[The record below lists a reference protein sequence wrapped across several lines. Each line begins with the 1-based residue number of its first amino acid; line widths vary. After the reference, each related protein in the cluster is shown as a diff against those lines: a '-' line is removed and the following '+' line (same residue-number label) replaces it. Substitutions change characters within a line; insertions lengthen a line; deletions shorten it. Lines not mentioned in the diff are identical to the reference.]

1 VTGGVFSPAAGL
13 GLIAAGLLI
22 AVFGV
27 RRLGWLAALLPL
39 PVLWLL
45 GAGFAQFPLFAIQ
58 RPWPARMWL
67 LVVLVP
73 IAYGLGAV
81 VGRRLGLRRLA
92 AARRVLAVPVAGR
105 LRRLLVALLVLGLA
119 ELAHQFAG
127 AGGIPLLSG
136 NIDATRFAQP
146 RGPSVVLVDLLVVVA
161 VVALTLPPR
170 LLDRAWRVEVALGAC
185 ALSALALQASR
196 GSVLLPLATAM
207 VARPMVWGLPRPR
220 LLVAGALVVAIGFCG
235 LFYLRVSQH
244 PGGPFE
250 RDLLHHVAP
259 SRPAWERPLLPLY
272 IALAPNFEVVRGLVG
287 WFPAVE
293 PFAHGRFSTVAFNRV
308 VGGTRLTG
316 SVSARITPPFTA
328 PTFAGSLWAD
338 GGFAFVWL
346 GAAALG
352 ALGALLLTFAAESGL
367 LAWRLLAA
375 YVVVLTSFSI
385 YDNFFTQYLDWLVV
399 GPVLLLVGTAVR
411 DALAAAPPAARVTDV
426 AASLPQLEASGV

>member
-1 VTGGVFSPAAGL
+1 VTGAAFSPAGGL
-13 GLIAAGLLI
+13 ALIAAGLL
-22 AVFGV
+22 AAALGA
-27 RRLGWLAALLPL
+27 RRLGPLAALLPL

-73 IAYGLGAV
+73 IAYALGAIA
-81 VGRRLGLRRLA
+81 GRRLGLRRRVDA
-92 AARRVLAVPVAGR
+92 ARVLAVPAASR
-105 LRRLLVALLVLGLA
+105 LRRLLAVLLALGLA

-136 NIDATRFAQP
+136 DIDATRFAQP
-146 RGPSVVLVDLLVVVA
+146 RGPSVVLVDLLDVVA

-170 LLDRAWRVEVALGAC
+170 LRDRAWRPEVALGAV
-185 ALSALALQASR
+185 AVAGLALQASR
-196 GSVLLPLATAM
+196 GSLLLPLATVA
-207 VARPMVWGLPRPR
+207 VARAMVWGLPRPR
-220 LLVAGALVVAIGFCG
+220 QLVAGALVVAIAFCG

-244 PGGPFE
+244 PDGPFE
-250 RDLLHHVAP
+250 HDLLHHVAP

-308 VGGTRLTG
+308 VPGTRLTG
-316 SVSARITPPFTA
+316 AVSARITPPFTA

-338 GGFAFVWL
+338 GGFALVWL

-352 ALGALLLTFAAESGL
+352 ALGALLLTFASESGL
-367 LAWRLLAA
+367 LAWRLPAA
-375 YVVVLTSFSI
+375 YVVVLTTFSI
-385 YDNFFTQYLDWLVV
+385 YDNFFTQYLDWLIV
-399 GPVLLLVGTAVR
+399 GPALLIVGAAVR
-411 DALAAAPPAARVTDV
+411 QALAAYDAPADEAAPPPA
-426 AASLPQLEASGV
+426 QLEASRA